1 MDTKVLQKKH
11 NQLFGN
17 KKPLI
22 VRSPGRINLIGEHT
36 DYNDGFVFPAAI
48 DKAIWFTAS
57 KNNKGLFR
65 FYSMDYSQSFEIKV
79 DDLSK
84 SNVAWANYL
93 LGVADQFK
101 KRDYQL
107 GGVDVVFG
115 GNIPI
120 GAGLSSSAAVET
132 GFAMILNTLFDY
144 GESKMEM
151 VKMAQKAEHEYAGV
165 MCGIMDQFAIVFG
178 KKQQAIKLDCRTLDY
193 EYANLNMTGYQIILV
208 DTKVKHSLAASA
220 YNQRRQECE
229 TGIKILQKY
238 NPDILALRDVG
249 IDLLRKHKTE
259 MDEIVYRRCKYVVE
273 ENNRV
278 MEAFEALHRSNIR
291 RLGELMM
298 QTHDGLRNDFDVSCK
313 ELDVLYDFA
322 KNFNGVIGS
331 RMMGGGFGGCT
342 INIVEQSIA
351 EQFKLD
357 ITNHYEQ
364 TTGNKAAIYDVAVMD
379 GTGVIAK
386 QIR

>member
-1 MDTKVLQKKH
+1 MDTTALQKKH
-11 NQLFGN
+11 NELFGN
-17 KKPLI
+17 SNPLL

-48 DKAIWFTAS
+48 DKAIWFAAS
-57 KNNKGLFR
+57 KNDKALFR
-65 FYSMDYSQSFEIKV
+65 FYSMDYSQSFEMKA

-101 KRDYQL
+101 KRGYQP

-115 GNIPI
+115 GDIPI

-132 GFAMILNTLFDY
+132 GFAMILNKLFGY
-144 GESKMEM
+144 GESNMEM

-178 KKQQAIKLDCRTLDY
+178 KKQQAIKLDCRTLDF
-193 EYANLNMTGYQIILV
+193 EYANLNLTGYQIVLV
-208 DTKVKHSLAASA
+208 DTKVKHSLASSA

-229 TGIKILQKY
+229 TGVKMLKKY
-238 NPDILALRDVG
+238 NPDIVALRDVPL
-249 IDLLRKHKTE
+249 DLLLEHKNE
-259 MDEIVYRRCKYVVE
+259 MEDLVYRRCKYVIE

-278 MEAFEALHRSNIR
+278 AESFEALHQGNIR

-298 QTHDGLRNDFDVSCK
+298 DTHAGLRDDFEVSCK
-313 ELDVLYDFA
+313 ELDILFDFA
-322 KNFNGVIGS
+322 KDFNGVIGS

-342 INIVEQSIA
+342 INIVAQS
-351 EQFKLD
+351 EVERFKLE
-357 ITNHYEQ
+357 ITKHYEQ
-364 TTGNKAAIYDVAVMD
+364 TTGNKATVYQVEVVD
-379 GTGVIAK
+379 GTGVVG
-386 QIR
+386 